1 MNKISGTII
10 TLNNETQI
18 ETCIL
23 SLKSICD
30 EIIVVDSLSS
40 DSTREIAAKLGTQ
53 VIEQDFLGDGPQ
65 KAFASS
71 FAKNDWVFSLD
82 ADERL
87 EDDLIKFVNKLKLED
102 SKYDGYS
109 FRRRN
114 FAGKRWIKAAGF
126 YPDKVVRLYNRKLT
140 NYHDRTS
147 HSFVSTQSEFKSDYH
162 IIHHTYSSYSE
173 WVEKINFYSTQ
184 SAKTLHSQGVKP
196 SNIRPVTHS
205 IFALLK
211 KLFIK
216 GGILQGIDGF
226 TVAITT
232 MFNTYMKYVKLNEL
246 YDNKKNPNQHFPKK
260 KLNEK

>member
-18 ETCIL
+18 ESCIL
-23 SLKSICD
+23 SLQSICN
-30 EIIVVDSLSS
+30 EIIVVDSLSL
-40 DSTREIAAKLGTQ
+40 DGTREIAKKLGAQ

-65 KAFASS
+65 KAFASN

-82 ADERL
+82 ADEKL
-87 EDDLIKFVNKLKLED
+87 EDDLIKFVNGLDLEG
-102 SKYDGYS
+102 SQYDGYS

-114 FAGKRWIKAAGF
+114 FAGKKWIKAAGF
-126 YPDKVVRLYNRKLT
+126 YPDRVVRLYNRKLT

-147 HSFVSTQSEFKSDYH
+147 HSYVSTKNQFKSDCH
-162 IIHHTYSSYSE
+162 ITHHTYSSYTE
-173 WVEKINFYSTQ
+173 WVDKINFYSTQ

-196 SNIRPVTHS
+196 SNIRPITHS
-205 IFALLK
+205 FFALLK

-216 GGILQGIDGF
+216 GGIFQGIDGF

-246 YDNKKNPNQHFPKK
+246 YDNKKQPDEHFPKK
-260 KLNEK
+260 TK

>member
-30 EIIVVDSLSS
+30 EIIVVDSLRF
-40 DSTREIAAKLGTQ
+40 DSTRDIAKKLGAQ

-65 KAFASS
+65 KTFAST
-71 FAKNDWVFSLD
+71 FAKNNWVFSLD
-82 ADERL
+82 ADEKL
-87 EDDLIKFVNKLKLED
+87 EDDLVKFVKSLDLKN

-126 YPDKVVRLYNRKLT
+126 YPDRVVRLYNRKLT
-140 NYHDRTS
+140 NYLDRTS
-147 HSFVSTQSEFKSDYH
+147 HSFVSVKNEFESDCH
-162 IIHHTYSSYSE
+162 ITHHTYSSYTE

-216 GGILQGIDGF
+216 GGIFHGIDGF

-232 MFNTYMKYVKLNEL
+232 MFNTYMKYIKLNEL
-246 YDNKKNPNQHFPKK
+246 YDNKKNPNDHFPKK
-260 KLNEK
+260 N